1 MKYILGG
8 IEPAFFFA
16 CMFFAL
22 MGILLVLLLG
32 TRLRDK
38 NSLDSPHHFS
48 WSYLFSDNAKRIY
61 ASIIATL
68 LTLRFMTEITGWELT
83 QWKAVIVGTAWD
95 SIALFIKQKTN
106 ILDPK
111 SKE

>member
-8 IEPAFFFA
+8 IDPSFFFA
-16 CMFFAL
+16 CMFFSFL
-22 MGILLVLLLG
+22 GILLVLLLG

-38 NSLDSPHHFS
+38 ESLNSPNKFS
-48 WSYLFSDNAKRIY
+48 WKYLMSDNAKRIY

-68 LTLRFMTEITGWELT
+68 LTLRFMTEITGWELN
-83 QWKAVIVGTAWD
+83 QWKAVCIGTAWD

-111 SKE
+111 LKP